1 MQQQNTAPHTLISP
15 QPSSSSSHSHT
26 ESPAPLSK
34 KCIIPSPTTEQDPE
48 GALRALL
55 HLRRSKHNQIGV
67 QQPYDDSMTII
78 RPSCGDEKND
88 TVSPDARRE
97 REREKGEQLQQIGMS
112 GSGGEQREL
121 SVWKGGMGGEGV
133 VEGRVVEGELVEGRG
148 MVGVV
153 LLMVVVVV
161 LLMGLGLGVLG
172 WRCWVRWRK
181 RRAGRRM
188 MRPWDERVEEGVLL
202 DDMFRD

>member
-1 MQQQNTAPHTLISP
+1 M
-15 QPSSSSSHSHT
+15 
-26 ESPAPLSK
+26 
-34 KCIIPSPTTEQDPE
+34 
-48 GALRALL
+48 LR
-55 HLRRSKHNQIGV
+55 
-67 QQPYDDSMTII
+67 I

-88 TVSPDARRE
+88 TVLPDVRRE
-97 REREKGEQLQQIGMS
+97 REREKGEQIGMS

-121 SVWKGGMGGEGV
+121 LVWKGGMGGEGV
-133 VEGRVVEGELVEGRG
+133 VEGRVVEGGGLVEGRG

-161 LLMGLGLGVLG
+161 LVMGLGVGVLG
-172 WRCWVRWRK
+172 WRCWVKRRK

-188 MRPWDERVEEGVLL
+188 MLRPWDERVEEGVLL

>member
-1 MQQQNTAPHTLISP
+1 
-15 QPSSSSSHSHT
+15 
-26 ESPAPLSK
+26 
-34 KCIIPSPTTEQDPE
+34 
-48 GALRALL
+48 
-55 HLRRSKHNQIGV
+55 
-67 QQPYDDSMTII
+67 MTII